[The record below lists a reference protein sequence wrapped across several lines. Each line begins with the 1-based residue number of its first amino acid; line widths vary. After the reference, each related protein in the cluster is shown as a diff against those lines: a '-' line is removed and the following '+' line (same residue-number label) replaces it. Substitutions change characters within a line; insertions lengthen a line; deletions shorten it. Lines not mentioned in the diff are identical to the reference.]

1 LSRPRRVNSKLF
13 ALLLPTLATN
23 KFNFADR
30 AGSREPPASA
40 AFSRPDWPRLRLGP
54 FNYLWG
60 APSQRGHCKKICNL
74 APAVELLQNLFD
86 GFWESV
92 CRPTFD
98 GKAVCFSGRADL
110 LGIIC
115 RLDNLPLRGE
125 RRCVVGRRQSRWSPR
140 PAALLC
146 LEAALH
152 KFPPARRGIVTNC
165 EDHCLCR
172 ASRGLMP

>member
-54 FNYLWG
+54 FYYLWG

-74 APAVELLQNLFD
+74 APQWNCYKTCLMVFGSRFAD
-86 GFWESV
+86 
-92 CRPTFD
+92 RPSTV
-98 GKAVCFSGRADL
+98 KRYVFSGRADL
-110 LGIIC
+110 LGQPPAVC
-115 RLDNLPLRGE
+115 WGAAD
-125 RRCVVGRRQSRWSPR
+125 VVGRRQSRSPR

-152 KFPPARRGIVTNC
+152 KFPPGRRGIVTNC